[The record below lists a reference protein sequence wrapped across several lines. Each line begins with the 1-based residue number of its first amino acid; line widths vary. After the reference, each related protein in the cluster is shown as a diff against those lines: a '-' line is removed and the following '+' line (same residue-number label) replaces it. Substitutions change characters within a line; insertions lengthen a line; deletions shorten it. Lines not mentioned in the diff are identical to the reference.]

1 MTDIAFHSG
10 VADKL
15 GYTCRLLRKAW
26 RAGSRVWVAGSV
38 AQLARLDALLWAFEP
53 GEFIPHVRVRAGQ
66 AVAPLLVSTPI
77 WLGET
82 PADLPAT
89 AAACDVLVNLGPGI
103 PPGFER
109 FARVIDIVAEPAED
123 VSAGRQRWRQYL
135 AAGLQPKNLP
145 QAQPQNPPQN
155 SPQNQTLPPP
165 TPADPP
171 PWGAA

>member
-1 MTDIAFHSG
+1 MAVTDLAFHSG
-10 VADKL
+10 VVDKL

-26 RAGSRVWVAGSV
+26 RAGSRFWEAGSS

-66 AVAPLLVSTPI
+66 TVAPLLAPTPI

-82 PADLPAT
+82 PADLPAN
-89 AAACDVLVNLGPGI
+89 AAACDVLDNLGPGI

-109 FARVIDIVAEPAED
+109 FARVIDIVAEPADE

-135 AAGLQPKNLP
+135 AAGLQPRNLP
-145 QAQPQNPPQN
+145 QTQPQTQ
-155 SPQNQTLPPP
+155 PQNQTRPQPS
-165 TPADPP
+165 TPADPSP
-171 PWGAA
+171 PGAA